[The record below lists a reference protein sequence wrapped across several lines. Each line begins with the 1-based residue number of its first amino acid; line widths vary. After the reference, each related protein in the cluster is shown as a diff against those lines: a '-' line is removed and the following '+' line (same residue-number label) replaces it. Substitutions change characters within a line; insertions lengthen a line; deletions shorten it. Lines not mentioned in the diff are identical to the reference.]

1 MRVERERERESAK
14 EKERD
19 NVVIM
24 YVKTLINHKY
34 SRKLVD
40 LDNSRTLA

>member
-1 MRVERERERESAK
+1 MAMRDERERESAR